1 MPHHRITIFGGLA
14 ALTSFVAVGL
24 GTAAGAA
31 GGYGAPAMG
40 SSPAP
45 TVKSVIRLHSASK
58 PATVR
63 TTKATV
69 DGKTETI
76 LVDTQGLPLY
86 YFPADTAKK
95 SLVSG
100 ELARLWPPLLSTKPT
115 ATGTQGK
122 LTALPDASGHQVTY
136 NGHFLYTFID
146 DSPGRV
152 TGQGI
157 SNFFVATPRLKAISS
172 TPKPTAAASSSSSSS
187 SSSGSGYGY

>member
-1 MPHHRITIFGGLA
+1 MQHHRTAIFGGLA

-31 GGYGAPAMG
+31 GGYGAPAIG
-40 SSPAP
+40 SSAPAP
-45 TVKSVIRLHSASK
+45 TVKTVIRLPGGTK

-100 ELARLWPPLLSTKPT
+100 ELARLWPPLLSAKPT

-122 LTALPDASGHQVTY
+122 LTALRDASGHQVTY

-146 DSPGRV
+146 DAPGHV
-152 TGQGI
+152 TGQGV
-157 SNFFVATPRLKAISS
+157 SNFFFATPRLKAIGS
-172 TPKPTAAASSSSSSS
+172 TPKATAAASSS